1 MRIVIALGGN
11 ALLKRGEPM
20 TEKTSARTC
29 ASPPS
34 RSPRLTKATELI
46 ISHGNGPQVGLLA
59 LQNNAYKPVPMY
71 PLDVIGGESLGM
83 IGYMIQQE
91 LVNFVPKSATSPRC
105 SRRPRSTR
113 RTPPSRTRR
122 SRRSRLDKG
131 RGRTPRQQHGW
142 TIAQDND
149 KYRRVVPSP
158 EPKRIWGLKPLKTLV
173 EHGHIVICC
182 GGGGIPTYFDE
193 QGNLVG
199 AEAVI
204 DKDLASSLL
213 ASEVEGRH
221 LRDRDRR
228 QRRLRRLGQAHAA
241 PDRGSRSGVASRL
254 RLREG
259 LDGPEGRSGLP
270 LRRKTGKPAV
280 IGALSRSTRFWP
292 ARPVRASFPKR
303 ASSTRNDHEGRRIP
317 RSALKGER
325 RLRETAGASA

>member
-1 MRIVIALGGN
+1 MRIMIALGGN

-20 TEKTSARTC
+20 TCENQRANVRI
-29 ASPPS
+29 AAEQIA
-34 RSPRLTKATELI
+34 KAYEGNELI

-91 LVNFVPKSATSPRC
+91 LVNFVPKSATLATVLTQTQVDPKD
-105 SRRPRSTR
+105 PAFQNPTK
-113 RTPPSRTRR
+113 PVGPVYDKEEAE
-122 SRRSRLDKG
+122 RLAK
-131 RGRTPRQQHGW
+131 QHGW

-213 ASEVEGRH
+213 ASEVEADIFVIATDVNGAYV
-221 LRDRDRR
+221 DWGKPT
-228 QRRLRRLGQAHAA
+228 QRRIAEADPESLRAFGFAK
-241 PDRGSRSGVASRL
+241 GSM
-254 RLREG
+254 
-259 LDGPEGRSGLP
+259 GPKIEAVCRFVE
-270 LRRKTGKPAV
+270 KTGKAAV
-280 IGALSRSTRFWP
+280 IGALSEIDQILAGKAGTRVVP
-292 ARPVRASFPKR
+292 
-303 ASSTRNDHEGRRIP
+303 E
-317 RSALKGER
+317 KGVKYAE
-325 RLRETAGASA
+325 

>member
-20 TEKTSARTC
+20 TCENQRANVRI
-29 ASPPS
+29 AAEQIA
-34 RSPRLTKATELI
+34 KAYEGNELI
-46 ISHGNGPQVGLLA
+46 ISHGNGPQV
-59 LQNNAYKPVPMY
+59 QNNAYKPVPMY

-91 LVNFVPKSATSPRC
+91 LVNFVPKSATLATVLTQTQVDPKD
-105 SRRPRSTR
+105 PAFQNPTK
-113 RTPPSRTRR
+113 PVGPVYDKEEAE
-122 SRRSRLDKG
+122 RLAK
-131 RGRTPRQQHGW
+131 QHGW

-213 ASEVEGRH
+213 ASDVEADIFVIATDVNGAYV
-221 LRDRDRR
+221 DWGKPT
-228 QRRLRRLGQAHAA
+228 QRRIAEADPESLRAFGFAK
-241 PDRGSRSGVASRL
+241 GSM
-254 RLREG
+254 
-259 LDGPEGRSGLP
+259 GPKVEAVCRFVE
-270 LRRKTGKPAV
+270 KTGKPAV
-280 IGALSRSTRFWP
+280 IGALSEIDQILAGKAGTRVVP
-292 ARPVRASFPKR
+292 
-303 ASSTRNDHEGRRIP
+303 E
-317 RSALKGER
+317 KGVKYAE
-325 RLRETAGASA
+325 

>member
-20 TEKTSARTC
+20 TCENQRANVRI
-29 ASPPS
+29 AAEQIA
-34 RSPRLTKATELI
+34 KAYEGNELI

-91 LVNFVPKSATSPRC
+91 LVNFVPKSATLATVLTQTQVDPKD
-105 SRRPRSTR
+105 PAFQNPTK
-113 RTPPSRTRR
+113 PVGPVYDKEEAE
-122 SRRSRLDKG
+122 RLAK
-131 RGRTPRQQHGW
+131 QHGW

-213 ASEVEGRH
+213 ASEVEADIFVIATDVNGAYV
-221 LRDRDRR
+221 DWGKPT
-228 QRRLRRLGQAHAA
+228 QRRIAEADPESLRAFGFAK
-241 PDRGSRSGVASRL
+241 GSM
-254 RLREG
+254 
-259 LDGPEGRSGLP
+259 GPKVEAVCRFVE
-270 LRRKTGKPAV
+270 KTGKPAV
-280 IGALSRSTRFWP
+280 IGALSEIDQILAGKAGTRVVP
-292 ARPVRASFPKR
+292 
-303 ASSTRNDHEGRRIP
+303 E
-317 RSALKGER
+317 KGVKYAE
-325 RLRETAGASA
+325 

>member
-20 TEKTSARTC
+20 TCENQRANVRI
-29 ASPPS
+29 AAEQIA
-34 RSPRLTKATELI
+34 KAYEGNELI

-71 PLDVIGGESLGM
+71 PLDVIGGEWLGM

-91 LVNFVPKSATSPRC
+91 LVNFVPKSATLATVLTQTQVDPKD
-105 SRRPRSTR
+105 PAFQNPTK
-113 RTPPSRTRR
+113 PVGPVYDKEEAE
-122 SRRSRLDKG
+122 RLAK
-131 RGRTPRQQHGW
+131 QHGW

-213 ASEVEGRH
+213 ASEVEADIFVIATDVNGAYV
-221 LRDRDRR
+221 DWGKPT
-228 QRRLRRLGQAHAA
+228 QRRIAEADPESLRAFGFAK
-241 PDRGSRSGVASRL
+241 GSM
-254 RLREG
+254 
-259 LDGPEGRSGLP
+259 GPKVEAVCRFVE
-270 LRRKTGKPAV
+270 KTGKPAV
-280 IGALSRSTRFWP
+280 IGALSEIDQILAGKAGTRVVP
-292 ARPVRASFPKR
+292 
-303 ASSTRNDHEGRRIP
+303 E
-317 RSALKGER
+317 KGVKYAE
-325 RLRETAGASA
+325 

>member
-20 TEKTSARTC
+20 TCENQRANVRI
-29 ASPPS
+29 AAEQIA
-34 RSPRLTKATELI
+34 KAYEGNELI

-91 LVNFVPKSATSPRC
+91 LVNFVPKSATLATVLTQTQVDSKDPAFQN
-105 SRRPRSTR
+105 PTK
-113 RTPPSRTRR
+113 PVGPVYDKEEAE
-122 SRRSRLDKG
+122 RLAK
-131 RGRTPRQQHGW
+131 QHGW

-213 ASEVEGRH
+213 ASEVEADIFVIATDVNGAYV
-221 LRDRDRR
+221 DWGKPT
-228 QRRLRRLGQAHAA
+228 QRRIAEADPESLRAFGFAK
-241 PDRGSRSGVASRL
+241 GSM
-254 RLREG
+254 
-259 LDGPEGRSGLP
+259 GPKVEAVCRFVE
-270 LRRKTGKPAV
+270 KTGKPAV
-280 IGALSRSTRFWP
+280 IGALSEIDQILAGKAGTRVVP
-292 ARPVRASFPKR
+292 
-303 ASSTRNDHEGRRIP
+303 E
-317 RSALKGER
+317 KGVKYAE
-325 RLRETAGASA
+325 